1 MVSGSVDGGVHIWS
15 LKQYVYLYSHYKSTF
30 CNHILTCVYSL
41 LIRDTPIGTLDGH
54 DMRVARLAF
63 HPSGRFVGT
72 ASFDTTWRFWDV
84 ETRQELLLQEGHSRE
99 VFSIGFQVDGA
110 LVATA

>member
-1 MVSGSVDGGVHIWS
+1 M
-15 LKQYVYLYSHYKSTF
+15 Y
-30 CNHILTCVYSL
+30 
-41 LIRDTPIGTLDGH
+41 RDTPIGTLDGH

-99 VFSIGFQVDGA
+99 VFSIGFQIDGA